1 MVFVNI
7 AAMRKGLMILMLL
20 SSWLAFTPEGKN
32 TAVGL
37 RNSEEARIA
46 MRLFERSGLNKMGL
60 SMHAWAT
67 AFSGY
72 LKLKADGMLK
82 NARYLSI
89 VDFSKHG
96 GTRRFYVVDM
106 QDTCVVFNTYVS
118 HGRNSGDQYA
128 TRFSNNENSLM
139 SSLGFFITG
148 PTYKGQHGLSLRLLG
163 QERGF
168 NDRAEQRGIVVH
180 GADYVSEATVQHQ
193 GYVGRS
199 WGCPALPQELTE
211 PVINTIR
218 DGSAFFIYHQNE
230 RYHNSST
237 FL

>member
-1 MVFVNI
+1 
-7 AAMRKGLMILMLL
+7 MILMLL
-20 SSWLAFTPEGKN
+20 GSWLAFTPEGKD
-32 TAVGL
+32 AAAGL

-46 MRLFERSGLNKMGL
+46 VRLFERSGLNKMGL

-72 LKLKADGMLK
+72 LKLKAEGMLN

-96 GTRRFYVVDM
+96 GAKRFYVVDL

-118 HGRNSGDQYA
+118 HGRNSGERYA
-128 TRFSNNENSLM
+128 SRFSNTENSLM

-148 PTYKGQHGLSLRLLG
+148 STYFGQHGLSLRLLG

-168 NDRAEQRGIVVH
+168 NNLAEQRGIVVH
-180 GADYVSEATVQHQ
+180 GADYVSEKVVQHQ

-199 WGCPALPQELTE
+199 WGCPALPEELTE

-218 DGSAFFIYHQNE
+218 DGSAFFIYHPNE
-230 RYHNSST
+230 RYQQSSK
-237 FL
+237 FLKNQPRYN

>member
-1 MVFVNI
+1 
-7 AAMRKGLMILMLL
+7 MILILL
-20 SSWLAFTPEGKN
+20 GSWLAFTPEGKD
-32 TAVGL
+32 TAMGL

-46 MRLFERSGLNKMGL
+46 VRLFERSGLNKMGL

-72 LKLKADGMLK
+72 LKLKTEGVLK

-96 GTRRFYVVDM
+96 GARRFYVVDM

-118 HGRNSGDQYA
+118 HGRNSGERYA
-128 TRFSNNENSLM
+128 SRFSNTENSLM

-148 PTYKGQHGLSLRLLG
+148 ATYFGQHGLSLRLLG

-168 NDRAEQRGIVVH
+168 NNLAEQRGIVVH
-180 GADYVSEATVQHQ
+180 GADYVSEKVVQHQ

-199 WGCPALPQELTE
+199 WGCPALPEELTE

-218 DGSAFFIYHQNE
+218 DGSAFFIYHPNE
-230 RYHNSST
+230 RYQQSSK
-237 FL
+237 FLKNRPVYN